1 MTMNKQET
9 IKYLTDLMG
18 VAQMAHFKG
27 RPLGV
32 EVNEVSSD
40 DPAAIGIDLVDY
52 ENGGMG
58 KSVCKS
64 LEFCTITRDDRK
76 MTGRVYCLLYNP
88 EDEGHELTF
97 GFIGR
102 SDDTPDLDLQPDEL
116 PERVLKDVVGWLA
129 KAMRPK
135 PVETKDNQVTALM
148 FYMWNTF
155 NEQECSRVWAD
166 DFYPHFWNKWCGFC
180 EQYSRFGAVEH
191 FYAEL
196 SNNNRNKL
204 VARAIECYEGDCPKP
219 KGSFS

>member
-1 MTMNKQET
+1 MNKQET

-52 ENGGMG
+52 GNGGMG

-64 LEFCTITRDDRK
+64 LESCTITRDDRK

-97 GFIGR
+97 GFMGR

-116 PERVLKDVVGWLA
+116 PEKVLTDVTEWLE
-129 KAMRPK
+129 KAMVPAKPK
-135 PVETKDNQVTALM
+135 SNNVTS
-148 FYMWNTF
+148 FFYYMWNRWC
-155 NEQECSRVWAD
+155 EEECKIAFKD
-166 DFYPHFWNKWCGFC
+166 GDYNHFWNKWCEAYDKMNGP
-180 EQYSRFGAVEH
+180 RGA
-191 FYAEL
+191 AEL
-196 SNNNRNKL
+196 FYMMLSDTNRNKI
-204 VARAIECYEGDCPKP
+204 VARALECYDGMTEKEN
-219 KGSFS
+219 K